1 MNMCTILNNVGDDNF
16 SIRSMCVLLGFV
28 LLVVFGGA
36 GLSIAGDHDHD
47 HGDTSVEFPELAA
60 KIDSLLD
67 VSNAPGR
74 VRRVVFKVQVLH
86 GRGESA
92 KARNLLIEHLRNHP
106 DQEHHLVHYHL
117 GNLLA
122 LEDSLESGMTQLEAA
137 VEMAPGLQPAWLNLG
152 EVAYGL
158 GAFDKAAVAF
168 ERAYKLDPR
177 QTPEL
182 AYYWAV
188 ALLQADQAVDALPVL
203 KSLIAKEAENPHK
216 EWYQALISSALIINR
231 PEAATTIMAKAVV
244 QFPDDP
250 EIWHLAYQQ
259 ALAANDLELAAAR
272 LVIVGYL
279 RSLTPSEM
287 FQLGDLYMSIDVPQR
302 AVSWYKMAI
311 MQPDVAQDAKLSGYE
326 KTINA
331 CLAAHDLGAA
341 LEAVEHRLTLDPTP
355 DMWKMKGE
363 LLYAEG
369 EFAAA
374 YSSFR
379 KAAELAPRD
388 MQVELMS
395 GYCCV
400 ELDRWETAK
409 GHLILAAKDPI
420 CCGQANSVL
429 AFLREMDYSPCE

>member
-1 MNMCTILNNVGDDNF
+1 MCTIFNNVGDNNVI
-16 SIRSMCVLLGFV
+16 IRSMDVFLGFV
-28 LLVVFGGA
+28 LLIVFCGA
-36 GLSIAGDHDHD
+36 GLSVAGDHDH
-47 HGDTSVEFPELAA
+47 GEASVKFPDLAA
-60 KIDSLLD
+60 KIDSLLN

-74 VRRVVFKVQVLH
+74 ARRVVFKAQVLRD
-86 GRGESA
+86 RGESA
-92 KARNLLIEHLRNHP
+92 EARNLLIEHLQNHP
-106 DQEHHLVHYHL
+106 DQDHHLVHYHL

-137 VEMAPGLQPAWLNLG
+137 VEMAPGLQPAWLKLG
-152 EVAYGL
+152 EVAYGQ

-188 ALLQADQAVDALPVL
+188 ALLQADQAVDALSVL
-203 KSLIAKEAENPHK
+203 KSLIAEETENPHK
-216 EWYQALISSALIINR
+216 EWYQALVSSALKINR
-231 PEAATTIMAKAVV
+231 PEDASTIMAQAVG

-259 ALAANDLELAAAR
+259 ALATNDLELAAAR
-272 LVIVGYL
+272 LAIVGYL

-311 MQPDVAQDAKLSGYE
+311 MQPDVARDAKLSGYE

-331 CLAAHDLGAA
+331 CLAAHDMGAA
-341 LEAVEHRLTLDPTP
+341 LEAVEHRLTLDPNA

-374 YSSFR
+374 YNSFR
-379 KAAELAPRD
+379 KAAELVPCG

-400 ELDRWETAK
+400 ELDNWEQAK
-409 GHLILAAKDPI
+409 GHLILAAKDPK
-420 CCGQANSVL
+420 CCDQANSML
-429 AFLREMDYSPCE
+429 AFLREMNHLPCE